1 MIFLHF
7 QEENNRMSKSI
18 EELTHENQILSNR
31 LRQNGID
38 DSTGQSQSLCN
49 SPMIHKRAATY
60 QGIFKYSA
68 EDLKKLLQRIVE
80 DLEPRV
86 AKTLTP
92 AMPAYIIFMC
102 IRLVDFVSNFSGN

>member
-1 MIFLHF
+1 
-7 QEENNRMSKSI
+7 MSKSI

-102 IRLVDFVSNFSGN
+102 IRWVDLRGIFRKIKPIYSDFF